1 MLFILVLAVIGG
13 FGIYVMTPAERMRL
27 LQAALT
33 AIRRANDEFVRRRS
47 EPDGFRDALHARTRW
62 APFTPAIVA
71 LNVAVFTCMLFG
83 RGAFSDPATLV
94 GWGGNFAPRTTNGEW
109 SRLLTSMFV
118 HTGLLH
124 LLVNIAGL
132 VQVGLLVER
141 LVGPLAVAGVFAA
154 AGALASA
161 VSLEAHPMAV
171 TAGADG
177 GIFGLY
183 GLLLSTAACAV
194 WSEWRRQR
202 SAAEPVEDAP
212 DAPQPPRLMIPLRV
226 VRDMGPAAAVFTL
239 YHLAGGFAQGELAGA
254 AVGVVCGI
262 VLSMNIAERKPVL
275 KHVAIPFAATAVI
288 VAAAAYLQPR
298 VADVRPE
305 IARVLALEDRTAVG
319 YDKAVAQFR
328 KGSLSAEALA
338 LHIDKTITPE
348 LREARARLKALT
360 GVPPEH
366 QAMIASA
373 DEYLRLRDESW
384 RLRAE
389 GLHKS
394 SMVALKKA
402 ETPERAALAA
412 LGRIAPP
419 RTTQ

>member
-1 MLFILVLAVIGG
+1 MLFILVLATIGG
-13 FGIYVMTPAERMRL
+13 FGIYVMTPEERMRL

-33 AIRRANDEFVRRRS
+33 AIRRAKDEFVRRRS
-47 EPDGFRDALHARTRW
+47 EPDAFRDGLHARTRW
-62 APFTPAIVA
+62 APFTPVLVA
-71 LNVAVFTCMLFG
+71 LNVAIFTCMLLG
-83 RGAFSDPATLV
+83 RGAFSDPNTLV

-109 SRLLTSMFV
+109 SRLLTSLFV

-132 VQVGLLVER
+132 VQIGLLAER

-161 VSLEAHPMAV
+161 VSLEAHPMSV
-171 TAGADG
+171 TAGAEG
-177 GIFGLY
+177 GIFGIY
-183 GLLLSTAACAV
+183 GLLLSSASCAV
-194 WSEWRRQR
+194 WSEWRRRR
-202 SAAEPVEDAP
+202 SIAEPIEDVSET
-212 DAPQPPRLMIPLRV
+212 PQPPRLTIPLRV
-226 VRDMGPAAAVFTL
+226 ARDIGPAAGVFIL
-239 YHLAGGFAQGELAGA
+239 YHMAGGFAQGELAGT

-262 VLSMNIAERKPVL
+262 VLSMDITERKPL
-275 KHVAIPFAATAVI
+275 MKHVAVPFAASAVI

-298 VADVRPE
+298 VSDVRPE
-305 IARVLALEDRTAVG
+305 IARVVALEDRTAVA

-348 LREARARLKALT
+348 LRDARARLKALT

-384 RLRAE
+384 RLRAQ

-402 ETPERAALAA
+402 EAPERAALAA
-412 LGRIAPP
+412 LGRIAP